1 MSMTIAPFG
10 DRFVI
15 KTDDGKTIVSDA
27 TDKNGY
33 KTYSPFKTIASAKKR
48 LEYLQKNPDVTPTYA
63 DEDTLTGYAKKYEA
77 SNKKSASS
85 QANAPLHRPTPMSMQ
100 EFERVQKVYARVT
113 STFTRDQ
120 LDCLNG
126 LLQRFA
132 QAWNLTTTNQK
143 ETAPHANAA
152 AESKKDSFDA
162 ALDADFE

>member
-77 SNKKSASS
+77 SNKESAPS
-85 QANAPLHRPTPMSMQ
+85 QTNVTTHRPTPMSAQ

-132 QAWNLTTTNQK
+132 RAWNLTTTNQK
-143 ETAPHANAA
+143 GSDAHANAA

>member
-15 KTDDGKTIVSDA
+15 MTDDGQTIVSDG
-27 TDKNGY
+27 TDKNGN
-33 KTYSPFKTIASAKKR
+33 KTYSPFKTIASA
-48 LEYLQKNPDVTPTYA
+48 QAHINHIIGNPDAKITYA
-63 DEDTLTGYAKKYEA
+63 TPDILSASAKKYAA
-77 SNKKSASS
+77 SNKKSASP
-85 QANAPLHRPTPMSMQ
+85 QANATLHRPTPMSMQ

-113 STFTRDQ
+113 STFTCDQ

-143 ETAPHANAA
+143 KPDTYANA
-152 AESKKDSFDA
+152 AESKKDSFDT

>member
-1 MSMTIAPFG
+1 MNMKITRFC

-27 TDKNGY
+27 TDKNKK
-33 KTYSPFKTIASAKKR
+33 KTYSPFKTFASAKKR
-48 LEYLQKNPDVTPTYA
+48 LEYLQDNPDVKPTYA
-63 DEDTLTGYAKKYEA
+63 DADTLAGYAKKYEA
-77 SNKKSASS
+77 SNTESAPS

-132 QAWNLTTTNQK
+132 QTWGLTTTNQN
-143 ETAPHANAA
+143 ETDTYANAA

>member
-15 KTDDGKTIVSDA
+15 KTDDGKTIVSDG
-27 TDKNGY
+27 TDKNDN
-33 KTYSPFKTIASAKKR
+33 KTYSPFKTFASAKKR

-63 DEDTLTGYAKKYEA
+63 DADTLAGYAKKYEA
-77 SNKKSASS
+77 SNKESAPS
-85 QANAPLHRPTPMSMQ
+85 QTNVTTHRPTPMSAQ

-132 QAWNLTTTNQK
+132 QTWGLTTTNQN
-143 ETAPHANAA
+143 ETDTYANAA